1 MGFEWGTGKVM
12 QLELKDNKVVGDNA
26 VFFSSQLGILA
37 KDGNKLPLS
46 YTDWRAVLDT
56 SKNLIWAE
64 VKVYIIFTLKY

>member
-12 QLELKDNKVVGDNA
+12 QLELDNDNNVVGSNA

-46 YTDWRAVLDT
+46 YTDWRAVPDPD
-56 SKNLIWAE
+56 KDLIWAE
-64 VKVYIIFTLKY
+64 VKV